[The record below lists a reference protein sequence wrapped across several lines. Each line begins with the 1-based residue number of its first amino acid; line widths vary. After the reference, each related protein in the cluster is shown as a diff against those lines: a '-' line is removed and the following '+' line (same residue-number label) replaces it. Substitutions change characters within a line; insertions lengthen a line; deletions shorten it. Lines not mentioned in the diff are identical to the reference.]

1 MAQSLDTAASA
12 ADKLVALVAQACPE
26 ALAAHTSTHVHSS
39 HHYNNRNVT
48 TSSAAARALA
58 AHVHWG
64 PFHCFSA
71 AMFFSLQLVADPAQ
85 PGAALFRSNIRRVL
99 DLLRQASLKGV
110 QVAEKAVDIL
120 EAMRPLHE
128 SADYDGHD
136 GSEHGKGGGVKDPKE
151 RERVISL
158 VRGLAFPYHDA
169 FATRPHGHRGGHGN
183 DSPRSASSYTSSGHY
198 SPGGGQMGL
207 GAFGSGIN
215 QQQHVLQQQ
224 NPLQSTSQML
234 APALGRTGMT
244 PAPPPYS
251 PPDKRYTNSSSATGN
266 TGYQLTNT
274 NSNPDIYGVP
284 PVSSTGSVSSGLV
297 GSGLSGAPGSAG
309 SNGGTAPSGNGLEDP
324 AMWGA
329 SVGFG
334 QGEWARFLD
343 VMQRGGDA
351 SGLMG
356 A

>member
-1 MAQSLDTAASA
+1 
-12 ADKLVALVAQACPE
+12 
-26 ALAAHTSTHVHSS
+26 
-39 HHYNNRNVT
+39 
-48 TSSAAARALA
+48 
-58 AHVHWG
+58 
-64 PFHCFSA
+64 
-71 AMFFSLQLVADPAQ
+71 
-85 PGAALFRSNIRRVL
+85 
-99 DLLRQASLKGV
+99 
-110 QVAEKAVDIL
+110 
-120 EAMRPLHE
+120 
-128 SADYDGHD
+128 
-136 GSEHGKGGGVKDPKE
+136 
-151 RERVISL
+151 
-158 VRGLAFPYHDA
+158 
-169 FATRPHGHRGGHGN
+169 
-183 DSPRSASSYTSSGHY
+183 
-198 SPGGGQMGL
+198 MGL

-215 QQQHVLQQQ
+215 QQQHVQQQQ
-224 NPLQSTSQML
+224 NPLQSASQML